1 MTRARPVKAGCKSNH
16 HSLELHD
23 LAPRGHGD
31 SEYIVHLSSISFFSY
46 GIGIRP
52 RSVPGNGFA
61 WFSWY
66 GLGLG
71 LDLEW
76 LFARGCRFSLSLFW
90 FFLAFFLFLL
100 LFAFPVLDFVC
111 WTLFVGLCYRNI
123 GWMHGVWITN
133 MCVCARMYLGIW
145 YHRACERIGWLMF
158 EFLLVLSSFLF
169 RRIGIGICLFRDCFP
184 PDRLVVLL
192 ALSC

>member
-1 MTRARPVKAGCKSNH
+1 MEWILRGVVGSP
-16 HSLELHD
+16 LHCSGPF
-23 LAPRGHGD
+23 L
-31 SEYIVHLSSISFFSY
+31 LFFFFFFFS
-46 GIGIRP
+46 
-52 RSVPGNGFA
+52 S
-61 WFSWY
+61 S
-66 GLGLG
+66 
-71 LDLEW
+71 
-76 LFARGCRFSLSLFW
+76 S
-90 FFLAFFLFLL
+90 
-100 LFAFPVLDFVC
+100 FVC
-111 WTLFVGLCYRNI
+111 FSCVELCYRNI